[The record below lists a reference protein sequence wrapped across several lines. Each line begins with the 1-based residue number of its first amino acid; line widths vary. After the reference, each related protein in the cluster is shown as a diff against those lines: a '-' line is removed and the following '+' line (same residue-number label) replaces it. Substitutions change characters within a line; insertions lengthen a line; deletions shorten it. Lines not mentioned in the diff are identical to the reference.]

1 MSIKRCNCFCYWVK
15 VRALYCLWTFNGC
28 CVCLISCLEQY
39 YLLIYNWRRIGA
51 EKMDPERIWSVCH
64 TCAAWEMLL
73 FRLQWNLTDWL
84 EWILFAL
91 ERALL
96 RFHVRWNP
104 SPTDLCDRRHSRF
117 APMRL
122 HKEVMLKKK
131 QDPFQARHMTQAWRK
146 GACQWNSAPGCASS
160 ELLLDFQTVCPNEPV
175 SSWPLSNSRSP
186 LTPNEI
192 IRKWSHYLSFSCD
205 DVSLW

>member
-1 MSIKRCNCFCYWVK
+1 MALSDHMILLISMSWKHCNCFCYWLK

-28 CVCLISCLEQY
+28 CVCLISCLEWY
-39 YLLIYNWRRIGA
+39 YLLIYNWRRIRA
-51 EKMDPERIWSVCH
+51 EKIDPERIWSVCH

-96 RFHVRWNP
+96 RFHVRWNL

-117 APMRL
+117 APMWL
-122 HKEVMLKKK
+122 HKEVMLKKTGSLSSQTHDTSVKKKGVSVK
-131 QDPFQARHMTQAWRK
+131 QCARMCFLWIII
-146 GACQWNSAPGCASS
+146 GFSNC
-160 ELLLDFQTVCPNEPV
+160 
-175 SSWPLSNSRSP
+175 LS
-186 LTPNEI
+186 
-192 IRKWSHYLSFSCD
+192 KWAR
-205 DVSLW
+205 